1 MFEHTYCN
9 TRNTKMVDARAATR
23 ARTELHFTPK
33 TESVVCPWRR
43 ATGGKVY
50 KPVGVPAGAPAVPI
64 SDFTS

>member
-9 TRNTKMVDARAATR
+9 TRNTNHVDARAAAR
-23 ARTELHFTPK
+23 ARIEIYFTPK
-33 TESVVCPWRR
+33 TESVVRLWRR

-50 KPVGVPAGAPAVPI
+50 KPVGVPAGVPVVPI